1 MGIMSENFMT
11 LPLIPLRGISI
22 FPNMIIHFDVGRE
35 KSKAAIEA
43 AMDNQIEIFLST
55 QKDYEIEEPDFEDI
69 FEIGTICRIKQIIK
83 LPNNVIRVLVEGI
96 DRGRLISINNKD
108 EYIESEVERI
118 EEPSNEEY
126 EGIEAY
132 VNLLKKSFSKYLNLS
147 GNNRSSIMSIFD
159 TIKNYSE
166 LSDVVASYII
176 IDEDKRQ
183 EILQEVDCIKR
194 IEKLLVIIENQ
205 IDILNIEKKV
215 GKRLKE
221 SIDKSQREYYIRE
234 QIRALQEEI
243 GEDDEEKKEITNYE
257 NRIKKAKLPKY
268 VRDKAESELNR
279 LKASA
284 GQGSESNVIR
294 TYLDWILDIPWSK
307 STKDNF
313 NIKEAEEILNNEH
326 YGLDEVKERIVEYL
340 AVKEYTNSLKGPIIC
355 LVGPPGVGKTSIAK
369 SIAHATNRKY
379 TRISLGGV
387 RDEAEI
393 RGHRKT
399 YVGAIPGRLA
409 YALKEAKVNNPL
421 ILLDEI
427 DKLGSDHRGNV
438 ADALLEVLDSEQN
451 NTFRDHYLELD
462 MDLSKVLFITT
473 ANSLDTIPRPL
484 LDRMEIIEVSG
495 YTYEEKYHIA
505 KGYLIPKLLKEH
517 KLESNQFKISEAA
530 LKDII
535 NYYTREAGVR
545 SLERVLGKLIRKS
558 LTEMM
563 KNNKSSISIN
573 ANRLEKYLGNK
584 IYTFDVKDKEDR
596 VGVVKGMAWTAAGGD
611 TLPVESVVMKGTGK
625 LTLTGQLGDVMQESA
640 RIAFGFV
647 RANASKYGIDE
658 DFYKTTDI
666 HIHFPEGAIKKDGPS
681 AGVTIITSIV
691 SALTNKK
698 VRNNVAMTGEVTLTG
713 RVLAIGGLKEKSI
726 AAFRAG
732 IDTIIIPR
740 ENEKDINKIPDVVRN
755 KLNIFA
761 VDHVDEVLKKAI
773 IGVDTIV

>member
-1 MGIMSENFMT
+1 MSENFMT

-22 FPNMIIHFDVGRE
+22 FPNMIMHFDVGRE
-35 KSKAAIEA
+35 KSIAAIEA

-55 QKDYEIEEPDFEDI
+55 QKDYEIEEPSFDDI
-69 FEIGTICRIKQIIK
+69 FEIGTICKIKQIIK

-96 DRGRLISINNKD
+96 DRGRLISIKD
-108 EYIESEVERI
+108 KEEYIESEVERI
-118 EEPSNEEY
+118 KEPSNEEY

-132 VNLLKKSFSKYLNLS
+132 VNLLKKSFSKYLNIS
-147 GNNRSSIMSIFD
+147 GNNRSSIMSIFG
-159 TIKNYSE
+159 TIKNCSE
-166 LSDVVASYII
+166 LADVVASYVIV
-176 IDEDKRQ
+176 DEDKRQ

-205 IDILNIEKKV
+205 IDILNIERKV

-243 GEDDEEKKEITNYE
+243 GEDDEEKKEISNYE
-257 NRIKKAKLPKY
+257 NKIKKAKLPKH
-268 VRDKAESELNR
+268 VREKAESELNR
-279 LKASA
+279 LKFSA

-294 TYLDWILDIPWSK
+294 TYLDWILDIPWNK

-326 YGLDEVKERIVEYL
+326 YGLEEVKERIIEYL
-340 AVKEYTNSLKGPIIC
+340 AVKEYTKSLKGPIIC

-379 TRISLGGV
+379 TRMSLGGV

-399 YVGAIPGRLA
+399 YVGAIPGRIA

-473 ANSLDTIPRPL
+473 ANSLDTIPGPL

-505 KGYLIPKLLKEH
+505 KEYLIPKLLKEH
-517 KLESNQFKISEAA
+517 KLENNEFKISEAA
-530 LKDII
+530 IKDII

-563 KNNKSSISIN
+563 KNNKKSISIN

-584 IYTFDVKDKEDR
+584 IFTFDIKDKEDR

-611 TLPVESVVMKGTGK
+611 TLPVEAVTMNGSGK

-640 RIAFGFV
+640 KIAFGFV
-647 RANASKYGIDE
+647 RANAKKYGINE
-658 DFYKTTDI
+658 DFYKNTDI

-691 SALTNKK
+691 SALSNKK
-698 VRNNVAMTGEVTLTG
+698 VRSNVAMTGEVTLTG

-732 IDTIIIPR
+732 IDTIIIPK
-740 ENEKDINKIPDVVRN
+740 ENEKDINKIPDVVKN
-755 KLNIFA
+755 KLDIIT

>member
-1 MGIMSENFMT
+1 MSEKFMT

-35 KSKAAIEA
+35 KSRAAIEV
-43 AMDNQIEIFLST
+43 AMDNQSEIFLST
-55 QKDYEIEEPDFEDI
+55 QKDYEIEEPDFDDI
-69 FEIGTICRIKQIIK
+69 FEIGTICKIKQIIK

-96 DRGRLISINNKD
+96 DRGRLISINNQDK
-108 EYIESEVERI
+108 YMESEVERI
-118 EEPSNEEY
+118 VEPSNDEY

-132 VNLLKKSFSKYLNLS
+132 INLLKKSFKKYIS
-147 GNNRSSIMSIFD
+147 VAGNARSNIMSIFD
-159 TIKNYSE
+159 TIENYSE
-166 LSDVVASYII
+166 LCDVVSSYII
-176 IDEDKRQ
+176 IEEDKRQ
-183 EILQEVDCIKR
+183 DILQEVDCIKR
-194 IEKLLVIIENQ
+194 IEKLLIIIENQ
-205 IDILNIEKKV
+205 IDILNLERKV

-243 GEDDEEKKEITNYE
+243 GEDDEEKKEIANYE

-268 VRDKAESELNR
+268 VKEKAESELSR
-279 LKASA
+279 LKSSA

-313 NIKEAEEILNNEH
+313 DIKEAEEILNNEH
-326 YGLDEVKERIVEYL
+326 YGLEEVKERIVEYL
-340 AVKEYTNSLKGPIIC
+340 AVKQYTNSLKGPIIC

-379 TRISLGGV
+379 TRMSLGGV

-473 ANSLDTIPRPL
+473 ANSLDTIPGPL

-517 KLESNQFKISEAA
+517 KLDSSKFKISEAA
-530 LKDII
+530 IKDII

-545 SLERVLGKLIRKS
+545 SLERVLGKLIRKA

-563 KNNKSSISIN
+563 KNNKNSISIN

-584 IYTFDVKDKEDR
+584 IYVFDVKDKEDR

-640 RIAFGFV
+640 KIAFGFV
-647 RANASKYGIDE
+647 RANASKYGIAE
-658 DFYKTTDI
+658 DFYKNTDI
-666 HIHFPEGAIKKDGPS
+666 HIHFPEGSIKKDGPS

-698 VRNNVAMTGEVTLTG
+698 VKNNVAMTGEVTLTG

-740 ENEKDINKIPDVVRN
+740 ENEKDINKIPDVVKN
-755 KLNIFA
+755 KLNIFT

-773 IGVDTIV
+773 IGVDNIV

>member
-1 MGIMSENFMT
+1 MSENFMT

-35 KSKAAIEA
+35 KSIAAIEA

-55 QKDYEIEEPDFEDI
+55 QKDYEIEEPDFDDI
-69 FEIGTICRIKQIIK
+69 FEIGTICKIKQIIK

-96 DRGRLISINNKD
+96 DRGRLISIKD
-108 EYIESEVERI
+108 KEEYIESEVERI

-132 VNLLKKSFSKYLNLS
+132 VNLLKKSFSKYLNIS

-243 GEDDEEKKEITNYE
+243 GEDDEEKKEISNYE
-257 NRIKKAKLPKY
+257 NKIKKAKLPKH
-268 VRDKAESELNR
+268 VREKAESELNR
-279 LKASA
+279 LKSAA

-326 YGLDEVKERIVEYL
+326 YGLEEVKERIVEYL
-340 AVKEYTNSLKGPIIC
+340 AVKEYTKSLKGPIIC

-379 TRISLGGV
+379 TRMSLGGV

-427 DKLGSDHRGNV
+427 DKLGSDNRGNV

-451 NTFRDHYLELD
+451 STFRDHYLELD

-473 ANSLDTIPRPL
+473 ANSLDTIPAPL

-530 LKDII
+530 IKDII

-563 KNNKSSISIN
+563 KNNKNSISIN

-658 DFYKTTDI
+658 DFYKNTDI

-698 VRNNVAMTGEVTLTG
+698 VRSNVAMTGEVTLTG

-732 IDTIIIPR
+732 IDTIIIPK

-755 KLNIFA
+755 KLNIFV

>member
-1 MGIMSENFMT
+1 MSENFMT

-35 KSKAAIEA
+35 KSKAAIES
-43 AMDNQIEIFLST
+43 AMENQTEIFLST
-55 QKDYEIEEPDFEDI
+55 QKDYEIEEPEFDDI
-69 FEIGTICRIKQIIK
+69 FEIGTICTIKQIIK
-83 LPNNVIRVLVEGI
+83 LPNDVIRVLVEGI
-96 DRGRLISINNKD
+96 DRGRLISLNVKD
-108 EYIESEVERI
+108 EYIESEVEKI
-118 EEPSNEEY
+118 DEPSNEEY
-126 EGIEAY
+126 EGIEAH
-132 VNLLKKSFSKYLNLS
+132 VNLLKKSFSKYIKAS
-147 GNNRSSIMSIFD
+147 GNIRNNIMSIFD

-166 LSDVVASYII
+166 LCDVVASYII

-183 EILQEVDCIKR
+183 EILQEINCIKR
-194 IEKLLVIIENQ
+194 IENLLVIMENE
-205 IDILNIEKKV
+205 IDILNVEKKL
-215 GKRLKE
+215 GKKLKE
-221 SIDKSQREYYIRE
+221 SVDKSQREYYIRE
-234 QIRALQEEI
+234 QIRVLQEEI
-243 GEDDEEKKEITNYE
+243 GEDDEDKKEISNYE
-257 NRIKKAKLPKY
+257 DRIKKAKLPKH
-268 VRDKAESELNR
+268 VREKAESELNR
-279 LKASA
+279 LKASF

-294 TYLDWILDIPWSK
+294 TYLDWILDIPWNK

-313 NIKEAEEILNNEH
+313 DIKEAEEILNNEH
-326 YGLDEVKERIVEYL
+326 YGLEEVKERIVEYL
-340 AVKEYTNSLKGPIIC
+340 AVKQYTKSLKGPILC

-369 SIAHATNRKY
+369 SIAHASNRKY
-379 TRISLGGV
+379 TRMSLGGV

-427 DKLGSDHRGNV
+427 DKLGSDNRGNV

-462 MDLSKVLFITT
+462 MDLSKILFITT
-473 ANSLDTIPRPL
+473 ANSLDTIPGPL

-517 KLESNQFKISEAA
+517 KLEKDQFKISEAA
-530 LKDII
+530 IKDII
-535 NYYTREAGVR
+535 NFYTREAGVR
-545 SLERVLGKLIRKS
+545 SLERVLGKLIRKA
-558 LTEMM
+558 LTEMIR
-563 KNNKSSISIN
+563 NNKKSISIN

-611 TLPVESVVMKGTGK
+611 TLPVESVTMKGTGK

-640 RIAFGFV
+640 KIAFGFV
-647 RANASKYGIDE
+647 RANASKYGIDGE
-658 DFYKTTDI
+658 FYKNTDI

-740 ENEKDINKIPDVVRN
+740 ENEKDINKIPDVVKN
-755 KLNIFA
+755 KLNIIT
-761 VDHVDEVLKKAI
+761 VDHVDEVLNKAI

>member
-1 MGIMSENFMT
+1 MSENFMT

-22 FPNMIIHFDVGRE
+22 FPNMIMHFDVGRE
-35 KSKAAIEA
+35 KSIAAIEA

-55 QKDYEIEEPDFEDI
+55 QKDYEIEEPSFDDI
-69 FEIGTICRIKQIIK
+69 FEIGTICKIKQIIK

-96 DRGRLISINNKD
+96 DRGRLISIKD
-108 EYIESEVERI
+108 KEEYIESEVERI
-118 EEPSNEEY
+118 KEPSNEEY

-132 VNLLKKSFSKYLNLS
+132 VNLLKKSFSKYLNIS
-147 GNNRSSIMSIFD
+147 GNNRSSIMSIFG
-159 TIKNYSE
+159 TIKNCSE
-166 LSDVVASYII
+166 LADVVASYVIV
-176 IDEDKRQ
+176 DEDKRQ

-205 IDILNIEKKV
+205 IDILNIERKV

-243 GEDDEEKKEITNYE
+243 GEDDEEKKEISNYE
-257 NRIKKAKLPKY
+257 NKIKKAKLPKH
-268 VRDKAESELNR
+268 VREKAESELNR
-279 LKASA
+279 LKSSA

-294 TYLDWILDIPWSK
+294 TYLDWILDIPWNK

-326 YGLDEVKERIVEYL
+326 YGLEEVKERIIEYL
-340 AVKEYTNSLKGPIIC
+340 AVKEYTKSLKGPIIC

-379 TRISLGGV
+379 TRMSLGGV

-399 YVGAIPGRLA
+399 YVGAIPGRIA

-473 ANSLDTIPRPL
+473 ANSLDTIPGPL

-505 KGYLIPKLLKEH
+505 KEYLIPKLLKEH
-517 KLESNQFKISEAA
+517 KLENNEFKI
-530 LKDII
+530 
-535 NYYTREAGVR
+535 
-545 SLERVLGKLIRKS
+545 
-558 LTEMM
+558 
-563 KNNKSSISIN
+563 
-573 ANRLEKYLGNK
+573 
-584 IYTFDVKDKEDR
+584 
-596 VGVVKGMAWTAAGGD
+596 
-611 TLPVESVVMKGTGK
+611 
-625 LTLTGQLGDVMQESA
+625 
-640 RIAFGFV
+640 
-647 RANASKYGIDE
+647 
-658 DFYKTTDI
+658 
-666 HIHFPEGAIKKDGPS
+666 
-681 AGVTIITSIV
+681 
-691 SALTNKK
+691 
-698 VRNNVAMTGEVTLTG
+698 
-713 RVLAIGGLKEKSI
+713 
-726 AAFRAG
+726 
-732 IDTIIIPR
+732 
-740 ENEKDINKIPDVVRN
+740 
-755 KLNIFA
+755 
-761 VDHVDEVLKKAI
+761 
-773 IGVDTIV
+773 

>member
-1 MGIMSENFMT
+1 MSENFMT

-35 KSKAAIEA
+35 KSVAAIEA

-55 QKDYEIEEPDFEDI
+55 QKDYEIEEPNFEDI
-69 FEIGTICRIKQIIK
+69 FEIGTICKIKQIIK

-96 DRGRLISINNKD
+96 DRGRLISINDKE

-118 EEPSNEEY
+118 EEAPNEEY

-132 VNLLKKSFSKYLNLS
+132 VNLLKKSFGKYLSAS
-147 GNNRSSIMSIFD
+147 GNSRSSIMSIFD
-159 TIKNYSE
+159 TINNYSE
-166 LSDVVASYII
+166 LADAVASYII
-176 IDEDKRQ
+176 IDEDKKQ
-183 EILQEVDCIKR
+183 EILQEINCIKR
-194 IEKLLVIIENQ
+194 IEKLLIIIENQ

-243 GEDDEEKKEITNYE
+243 GEDDEEKKEIANYE
-257 NRIKKAKLPKY
+257 NKIKKAKLPKY
-268 VRDKAESELNR
+268 VREKAESELNR
-279 LKASA
+279 LKSSA

-313 NIKEAEEILNNEH
+313 NIKEAEEILDNEH
-326 YGLDEVKERIVEYL
+326 YGLEEVKERIVEYL

-427 DKLGSDHRGNV
+427 DKLGSDNRGNV

-473 ANSLDTIPRPL
+473 ANSLDTIPTPL

-517 KLESNQFKISEAA
+517 KLENNKFKISEAA
-530 LKDII
+530 IKDII

-563 KNNKSSISIN
+563 KNNKESISIN

-584 IYTFDVKDKEDR
+584 IYTFDVKDKEDS

-658 DFYKTTDI
+658 DFYKKTDI

-698 VRNNVAMTGEVTLTG
+698 VRSNVAMTGEVTLTG

-732 IDTIIIPR
+732 IDTIIIPK
-740 ENEKDINKIPDVVRN
+740 ENEKDISKIPDVVKN
-755 KLNIFA
+755 KLNIITA
-761 VDHVDEVLKKAI
+761 NHVDEVLKKAI

>member
-1 MGIMSENFMT
+1 MSEKIT
-11 LPLIPLRGISI
+11 SLPLIPLRGISI

-35 KSKAAIEA
+35 KSRAAINA
-43 AMDNQIEIFLST
+43 AMENQTEIFLST
-55 QKDYEIEEPDFEDI
+55 QKDYEIEDPEFDDI
-69 FEIGTICRIKQIIK
+69 YEIGTICKIKQIIK
-83 LPNNVIRVLVEGI
+83 LPNDVIRVLVEGI
-96 DRGRLISINNKD
+96 DRGRLTNLITNE
-108 EYIESEVERI
+108 EYLEGEIEKIV
-118 EEPSNEEY
+118 EPSNEEY
-126 EGIEAY
+126 EGMEAY
-132 VNLLKKSFSKYLNLS
+132 VNLLKKSFSKYIKAS
-147 GNNRSSIMSIFD
+147 GTVRNNVMSIFD
-159 TIKNYSE
+159 TIDNYSE
-166 LSDVVASYII
+166 LADVVASYII
-176 IDEDKRQ
+176 VDEDTRQ
-183 EILQEVDCIKR
+183 EVLQEIDCVKR
-194 IEKLLVIIENQ
+194 IEKLLVIIEKE
-205 IDILNIEKKV
+205 IDILNVEKKI
-215 GKRLKE
+215 GKKIKE
-221 SIDKSQREYYIRE
+221 SVDKSQREYYIRE
-234 QIRALQEEI
+234 QIKILQEEI
-243 GEDDEEKKEITNYE
+243 GEDDEDKKEITKYE
-257 NRIKKAKLPKY
+257 ERIKKAKLPKY
-268 VRDKAESELNR
+268 VREKAESELNR
-279 LKASA
+279 LKSTS

-294 TYLDWILDIPWSK
+294 TYLDWILDIPWNK

-313 NIKEAEEILNNEH
+313 NINEAEETLNKDH
-326 YGLDEVKERIVEYL
+326 YGLEEVKERIIEYL
-340 AVKEYTNSLKGPIIC
+340 AVKQYTNSLKGPILC

-369 SIAHATNRKY
+369 SIANATNRKY
-379 TRISLGGV
+379 TRMSLGGV

-409 YALKEAKVNNPL
+409 YSLKEAKVNNPL

-473 ANSLDTIPRPL
+473 ANSLDTIPGPL

-505 KGYLIPKLLKEH
+505 KGYLLPKLLKEH
-517 KLESNQFKISEAA
+517 KLEEGKFKISEAA
-530 LKDII
+530 IKDVI

-545 SLERVLGKLIRKS
+545 SLERVLGKLIRKA
-558 LTEMM
+558 LTEMI
-563 KNNKSSISIN
+563 KNNKESITIN

-584 IYTFDVKDKEDR
+584 IYTFDIKDKEDR

-640 RIAFGFV
+640 KIAFGFV
-647 RANASKYGIDE
+647 RANASKYGIKE
-658 DFYKTTDI
+658 DFYKNTDI
-666 HIHFPEGAIKKDGPS
+666 HIHFPEGSIKKDGPS

-698 VRNNVAMTGEVTLTG
+698 VRSTVAMTGEVTLTG

-732 IDTIIIPR
+732 IETIIIPK
-740 ENEKDINKIPDVVRN
+740 ENEKDINKIPDVVKN
-755 KLNIFA
+755 KLDIIV
-761 VDHVDEVLKKAI
+761 VDHVDEVLNKAI
-773 IGVDTIV
+773 IGVDTNV

>member
-1 MGIMSENFMT
+1 MSEKLMA

-43 AMDNQIEIFLST
+43 AMEKQTDIFLAT
-55 QKDYEIEEPDFEDI
+55 QKDYEIEEPEIGDI
-69 FEIGTICRIKQIIK
+69 YDIGTICKVKQIIK
-83 LPNNVIRVLVEGI
+83 LPNDVIRVLVEGL
-96 DRGRLISINNKD
+96 DRGEIRELDSSE
-108 EYIESEVERI
+108 EYLKVSVERI

-126 EGIEAY
+126 ENIEAY
-132 VNLLKKSFSKYLNLS
+132 INSLKKSFSKYIKAS
-147 GNNRSSIMSIFD
+147 GNIRNNVISIFD
-159 TIKNYSE
+159 TIENYSE
-166 LSDVVASYII
+166 LVDIVASYVIV
-176 IDEDKRQ
+176 DEDKKQ
-183 EILQEVDCIKR
+183 EILQEINCINR
-194 IEKLLVIIENQ
+194 IEKLLVILENE
-205 IDILNIEKKV
+205 IDIINVEKKI
-215 GKRLKE
+215 GKKLKE
-221 SIDKSQREYYIRE
+221 SVDKSQREYYIRE
-234 QIRALQEEI
+234 QIKVLQEEI
-243 GEDDEEKKEITNYE
+243 GEDDEDKKEISKYE
-257 NRIKKAKLPKY
+257 ERIKKAKLPKH
-268 VRDKAESELNR
+268 VREKAESELSR
-279 LKASA
+279 LKSAS

-313 NIKEAEEILNNEH
+313 DVKEAEKILDNEH
-326 YGLDEVKERIVEYL
+326 YGLEEVKERIVEYL
-340 AVKEYTNSLKGPIIC
+340 AVKQYTNNLKGPILC

-369 SIAHATNRKY
+369 SIANATNRKY
-379 TRISLGGV
+379 TRMSLGGV

-427 DKLGSDHRGNV
+427 DKLGSDNRGNV

-473 ANSLDTIPRPL
+473 ANSLDTIPAPL

-505 KGYLIPKLLKEH
+505 KGYLIPKLLKDH
-517 KLESNQFKISEAA
+517 KLTSDQFKISESSI
-530 LKDII
+530 KEII
-535 NYYTREAGVR
+535 NSYTREAGVR

-558 LTEMM
+558 LTEMI
-563 KNNKSSISIN
+563 KNDKKSISISS
-573 ANRLEKYLGNK
+573 NRIEKYLGSK
-584 IYTFDVKDKEDR
+584 IYSFDIKETEDR

-611 TLPVESVVMKGTGK
+611 TLPVESVTMKGTGK
-625 LTLTGQLGDVMQESA
+625 LVLTGQLGDVMQESA
-640 RIAFGFV
+640 KIAFGFV
-647 RANASKYGIDE
+647 RSNAVKYGIDE
-658 DFYKTTDI
+658 EFYKNTDI
-666 HIHFPEGAIKKDGPS
+666 HIHFPEGSIKKDGPS
-681 AGVTIITSIV
+681 AGVTIITSII

-698 VRNNVAMTGEVTLTG
+698 VRSNVAMTGEVTLTG

-726 AAFRAG
+726 AAYRAG

-740 ENEKDINKIPDVVRN
+740 ENEKDIIKIPNTVKN
-755 KLNIFA
+755 KLDIIT
-761 VDHVDEVLKKAI
+761 VDHVNEVLNKAI
-773 IGVDTIV
+773 IGVDTID

>member
-1 MGIMSENFMT
+1 MSENFMT

-22 FPNMIIHFDVGRE
+22 FPNMIMHFDVGRE
-35 KSKAAIEA
+35 KSIAAIEA

-55 QKDYEIEEPDFEDI
+55 QKDYEIEEPSFDDI
-69 FEIGTICRIKQIIK
+69 FEIGTICKIKQIIK

-96 DRGRLISINNKD
+96 DRGRLISIKD
-108 EYIESEVERI
+108 KEEYIESEVERI
-118 EEPSNEEY
+118 KEPSNEEY

-132 VNLLKKSFSKYLNLS
+132 VNLLKKSFSKYLNIS
-147 GNNRSSIMSIFD
+147 GNNRSSIMSIFG
-159 TIKNYSE
+159 TIKNCSE
-166 LSDVVASYII
+166 LADVVASYVIV
-176 IDEDKRQ
+176 DEDKRQ

-205 IDILNIEKKV
+205 IDILNIERKV

-243 GEDDEEKKEITNYE
+243 GEDDEEKKEISNYE
-257 NRIKKAKLPKY
+257 NKIKKAKLPKH
-268 VRDKAESELNR
+268 VREKAESELNR
-279 LKASA
+279 LKSSA

-294 TYLDWILDIPWSK
+294 TYLDWILDIPWNK

-326 YGLDEVKERIVEYL
+326 YGLEEVKERIIEYL
-340 AVKEYTNSLKGPIIC
+340 AVKEYTKSLKGPIIC

-369 SIAHATNRKY
+369 SIAHSTNRKY
-379 TRISLGGV
+379 TRMSLGGV

-399 YVGAIPGRLA
+399 YVGAIPGRIA

-473 ANSLDTIPRPL
+473 ANSLDTIPGPL

-505 KGYLIPKLLKEH
+505 KEYLIPKLLKEH
-517 KLESNQFKISEAA
+517 KLENNEFKISEAA
-530 LKDII
+530 IKDII

-563 KNNKSSISIN
+563 KNNKKSISIN

-584 IYTFDVKDKEDR
+584 IFTFDIKDKEDR

-611 TLPVESVVMKGTGK
+611 TLPVEAVTMNGSGK

-640 RIAFGFV
+640 KIAFGFV
-647 RANASKYGIDE
+647 RANAKKYGINE
-658 DFYKTTDI
+658 DFYKNTDI

-691 SALTNKK
+691 SALSNKK
-698 VRNNVAMTGEVTLTG
+698 VRSNVAMTGEVTLTG

-732 IDTIIIPR
+732 IDTIIIPK
-740 ENEKDINKIPDVVRN
+740 ENEKDINKIPDVVKN
-755 KLNIFA
+755 KLDIIT

>member
-1 MGIMSENFMT
+1 MSENFMT

-22 FPNMIIHFDVGRE
+22 FPNMIMHFDVGRE
-35 KSKAAIEA
+35 KSIAAIEA

-55 QKDYEIEEPDFEDI
+55 QKDYEIEEPSFDDI
-69 FEIGTICRIKQIIK
+69 FEIGTICKIKQIIK

-96 DRGRLISINNKD
+96 DRGRLISIKD
-108 EYIESEVERI
+108 KEEYIESEVERI
-118 EEPSNEEY
+118 KEPSNEEY

-132 VNLLKKSFSKYLNLS
+132 VNLLKKSFSKYLNIS
-147 GNNRSSIMSIFD
+147 GNNRSSIMSIFG
-159 TIKNYSE
+159 TIKNCSE
-166 LSDVVASYII
+166 LADVVASYVIV
-176 IDEDKRQ
+176 DEDKRQ

-205 IDILNIEKKV
+205 IDILNIERKV

-243 GEDDEEKKEITNYE
+243 GEDDEEKKEISNYE
-257 NRIKKAKLPKY
+257 NKIKKAKLPKH
-268 VRDKAESELNR
+268 VREKAESELNR
-279 LKASA
+279 LKSSA

-294 TYLDWILDIPWSK
+294 TYLDWILDIPWNK

-326 YGLDEVKERIVEYL
+326 YGLEEVKERIIEYL
-340 AVKEYTNSLKGPIIC
+340 AVKEYTKSLKGPIIC

-379 TRISLGGV
+379 TRMSLGGV

-399 YVGAIPGRLA
+399 YVGAIPGRIA

-473 ANSLDTIPRPL
+473 ANSLDTIPGPL

-505 KGYLIPKLLKEH
+505 KEYLIPKLLKEH
-517 KLESNQFKISEAA
+517 KLENNEFKISEAA
-530 LKDII
+530 IKDII

-563 KNNKSSISIN
+563 KNNKKSISIN

-584 IYTFDVKDKEDR
+584 IFTFDIKDKEDR

-611 TLPVESVVMKGTGK
+611 TLPVEAVTMNGSGT

-640 RIAFGFV
+640 KIAFGFV
-647 RANASKYGIDE
+647 RANAKKYGINE
-658 DFYKTTDI
+658 DFYKNTDI

-691 SALTNKK
+691 SALSNKK
-698 VRNNVAMTGEVTLTG
+698 VRSNVAMTGEVTLTG

-732 IDTIIIPR
+732 IDTIIIPK
-740 ENEKDINKIPDVVRN
+740 ENEKDINKIPDVVKN
-755 KLNIFA
+755 KLDIIT

>member
-1 MGIMSENFMT
+1 MSENFMT

-22 FPNMIIHFDVGRE
+22 FPNMIMHFDVGRE
-35 KSKAAIEA
+35 KSIAAIEA

-55 QKDYEIEEPDFEDI
+55 QKDYEIEEPSFDDI
-69 FEIGTICRIKQIIK
+69 FEIGTICKIKQIIK

-96 DRGRLISINNKD
+96 DRGRLISIKD
-108 EYIESEVERI
+108 KEEYIESEVERI

-132 VNLLKKSFSKYLNLS
+132 VNLLKKSFSKYLNIS
-147 GNNRSSIMSIFD
+147 GNNRSSIMSIFG
-159 TIKNYSE
+159 TIKNCSE
-166 LSDVVASYII
+166 LADVVASYVIV
-176 IDEDKRQ
+176 DEDKRQ

-205 IDILNIEKKV
+205 IDILNIERKV

-243 GEDDEEKKEITNYE
+243 GEDDEEKKEISNYE
-257 NRIKKAKLPKY
+257 NKIKKAKLPKH
-268 VRDKAESELNR
+268 VREKAESELNR
-279 LKASA
+279 LKSSA

-294 TYLDWILDIPWSK
+294 TYLDWILDIPWNK

-326 YGLDEVKERIVEYL
+326 YGLEEVKERIIEYL
-340 AVKEYTNSLKGPIIC
+340 AVKEYTKSLKGPIIC

-379 TRISLGGV
+379 TRMSLGGV

-399 YVGAIPGRLA
+399 YVGAIPGRIA

-473 ANSLDTIPRPL
+473 ANSLDTIPGPL

-505 KGYLIPKLLKEH
+505 KEYLIPKLLKEH
-517 KLESNQFKISEAA
+517 KLENNEFKISEAA
-530 LKDII
+530 IKDII

-563 KNNKSSISIN
+563 KNNKKSISIN

-584 IYTFDVKDKEDR
+584 IFTFDIKDKEDR

-611 TLPVESVVMKGTGK
+611 TLPVEAVTMNGSGK

-640 RIAFGFV
+640 KIAFGFV
-647 RANASKYGIDE
+647 RANAKKYGINE
-658 DFYKTTDI
+658 DFYKNTDI

-691 SALTNKK
+691 SALSNKK
-698 VRNNVAMTGEVTLTG
+698 VRSNVAMTGEVTLTG

-732 IDTIIIPR
+732 IDTIIIPK
-740 ENEKDINKIPDVVRN
+740 ENEKDINKIPDVVKN
-755 KLNIFA
+755 KLDIITVN
-761 VDHVDEVLKKAI
+761 HVDEVLKKAI

>member
-1 MGIMSENFMT
+1 MSENFMT

-108 EYIESEVERI
+108 EYMESEVERI
-118 EEPSNEEY
+118 EEPSNADY

-517 KLESNQFKISEAA
+517 KLESNEFKISEAA

-563 KNNKSSISIN
+563 KNNKKSISIN

>member
-1 MGIMSENFMT
+1 MSENFMT

-55 QKDYEIEEPDFEDI
+55 QKDYEIEEPDFDDI

-96 DRGRLISINNKD
+96 DRGRLISINNKE
-108 EYIESEVERI
+108 EYMESEVERI
-118 EEPSNEEY
+118 EEPSNEDY

-166 LSDVVASYII
+166 LSDVVASYLI

-183 EILQEVDCIKR
+183 EILQEVNCIKR

-205 IDILNIEKKV
+205 IDILNIERKV

-257 NRIKKAKLPKY
+257 SRIKKAKLPKY

-279 LKASA
+279 LKSSA

-313 NIKEAEEILNNEH
+313 NIKEAEDILNDEH
-326 YGLDEVKERIVEYL
+326 YGLEEVKERIIEYL

-379 TRISLGGV
+379 TRMSLGGV

-393 RGHRKT
+393 RGHRRT

-473 ANSLDTIPRPL
+473 ANSLDTIPTPL

-517 KLESNQFKISEAA
+517 KLDSNQFKISEAA
-530 LKDII
+530 IKDII

-563 KNNKSSISIN
+563 KKNKDSITIN

-584 IYTFDVKDKEDR
+584 IYTFDVRDKEDR

-698 VRNNVAMTGEVTLTG
+698 VRSNVAMTGEVTLTG

-732 IDTIIIPR
+732 IDTIIIPK
-740 ENEKDINKIPDVVRN
+740 ENEKDISKIPDVVKN
-755 KLNIFA
+755 KLNIYT

>member
-1 MGIMSENFMT
+1 MSENFMT

-22 FPNMIIHFDVGRE
+22 FPNMIMHFDVGRE
-35 KSKAAIEA
+35 KSIAAIEA

-55 QKDYEIEEPDFEDI
+55 QKDYEIEEPNFDDI
-69 FEIGTICRIKQIIK
+69 FEIGTICKIKQIIK

-96 DRGRLISINNKD
+96 DRGRLISIKD
-108 EYIESEVERI
+108 KEEYIESEVERI
-118 EEPSNEEY
+118 KEPSNEEY

-132 VNLLKKSFSKYLNLS
+132 VNLLKKSFSKYLNIS
-147 GNNRSSIMSIFD
+147 GNNRSSIMSIFG

-166 LSDVVASYII
+166 LADVVASYVIV
-176 IDEDKRQ
+176 DEDKRQ

-205 IDILNIEKKV
+205 IDILNIERKV

-243 GEDDEEKKEITNYE
+243 GEDDEEKKEISNYE
-257 NRIKKAKLPKY
+257 NKIKKAKLPKH
-268 VRDKAESELNR
+268 VREKAESELNR
-279 LKASA
+279 LKSSA

-294 TYLDWILDIPWSK
+294 TYLDWILDIPWNK

-326 YGLDEVKERIVEYL
+326 YGLEEVKERIIEYL
-340 AVKEYTNSLKGPIIC
+340 AVKEYTKSLKGPIIC

-379 TRISLGGV
+379 TRMSLGGV

-399 YVGAIPGRLA
+399 YVGAIPGRIA

-473 ANSLDTIPRPL
+473 ANSLDTIPGPL

-505 KGYLIPKLLKEH
+505 KEYLIPKLLKEH
-517 KLESNQFKISEAA
+517 KLENNEFKISEAA
-530 LKDII
+530 IKDII

-563 KNNKSSISIN
+563 KNNKKYISIN

-584 IYTFDVKDKEDR
+584 IFTFDIKDKEDR

-611 TLPVESVVMKGTGK
+611 TLPVEAVTMNGSGK

-640 RIAFGFV
+640 KIAFGFV
-647 RANASKYGIDE
+647 RANAKKYGINE
-658 DFYKTTDI
+658 DFYKNTDI

-691 SALTNKK
+691 SALSNKK
-698 VRNNVAMTGEVTLTG
+698 VRSNVAMTGEVTLTG

-732 IDTIIIPR
+732 IDTIIIPK
-740 ENEKDINKIPDVVRN
+740 ENEKDINKIPDVVKN
-755 KLNIFA
+755 KLDIIT

>member
-1 MGIMSENFMT
+1 MSENFMT

-22 FPNMIIHFDVGRE
+22 FPNMIMHFDVGRE
-35 KSKAAIEA
+35 KSIAAIEA

-55 QKDYEIEEPDFEDI
+55 QKDYEIEEPNFDDI
-69 FEIGTICRIKQIIK
+69 FEIGTICKIKQIIK

-96 DRGRLISINNKD
+96 DRGRLISIKD
-108 EYIESEVERI
+108 KEEYIESEVERI
-118 EEPSNEEY
+118 KEPSNEEY

-132 VNLLKKSFSKYLNLS
+132 VNLLKKSFSKYLNIS
-147 GNNRSSIMSIFD
+147 GNNRSSIMSIFG

-166 LSDVVASYII
+166 LADVVASYVIV
-176 IDEDKRQ
+176 DEDKRQ

-205 IDILNIEKKV
+205 IDILNIERKV

-243 GEDDEEKKEITNYE
+243 GEDDEEKKEISNYE
-257 NRIKKAKLPKY
+257 NKIKKAKLPKH
-268 VRDKAESELNR
+268 VREKAESELNR
-279 LKASA
+279 LKSSA

-294 TYLDWILDIPWSK
+294 TYLDWILDIPWNK

-326 YGLDEVKERIVEYL
+326 YGLEEVKERIIEYL
-340 AVKEYTNSLKGPIIC
+340 AVKEYTKSLKGPIIC

-379 TRISLGGV
+379 TRMSLGGV

-399 YVGAIPGRLA
+399 YVGAIPGRIA

-473 ANSLDTIPRPL
+473 ANSLDTIPGPL

-505 KGYLIPKLLKEH
+505 KEYLIPKLLKEH
-517 KLESNQFKISEAA
+517 KLENNEFKISEAA
-530 LKDII
+530 IKDII

-563 KNNKSSISIN
+563 KNNKKSISIN

-584 IYTFDVKDKEDR
+584 IFTFDIKDKEDR

-611 TLPVESVVMKGTGK
+611 TLPVEAVTMNGSGK

-640 RIAFGFV
+640 KIAFGFV
-647 RANASKYGIDE
+647 RANAKKYGINE
-658 DFYKTTDI
+658 DFYKNTDI

-691 SALTNKK
+691 SALSNKK
-698 VRNNVAMTGEVTLTG
+698 VRSNVAMTGEVTLTG

-732 IDTIIIPR
+732 IDTIIIPK
-740 ENEKDINKIPDVVRN
+740 ENEKDINKIPDVVKN
-755 KLNIFA
+755 KLDIIT

>member
-1 MGIMSENFMT
+1 MSENFMT

-35 KSKAAIEA
+35 KSIAAIEA

-55 QKDYEIEEPDFEDI
+55 QKDYEIEEPDFDDI
-69 FEIGTICRIKQIIK
+69 FEIGTICKIKQIIK

-96 DRGRLISINNKD
+96 DRGRLISIKD
-108 EYIESEVERI
+108 KEEYIESEVERI

-132 VNLLKKSFSKYLNLS
+132 VNLLKKSFSKYLNIS

-243 GEDDEEKKEITNYE
+243 GEDDEEKKEISNYE
-257 NRIKKAKLPKY
+257 NKIKKAKLPKH
-268 VRDKAESELNR
+268 VREKAESELNR
-279 LKASA
+279 LKSAA

-326 YGLDEVKERIVEYL
+326 YGLEEVKERIVEYL
-340 AVKEYTNSLKGPIIC
+340 AVKEYTKSLKGPIIC

-379 TRISLGGV
+379 TRMSLGGV

-427 DKLGSDHRGNV
+427 DKLGSDNRGNV

-451 NTFRDHYLELD
+451 STFRDHYLELD

-473 ANSLDTIPRPL
+473 ANSLDTIPAPL

-530 LKDII
+530 IKDII

-563 KNNKSSISIN
+563 KNNKNSISIN
-573 ANRLEKYLGNK
+573 TNRLEKYLGNK

-658 DFYKTTDI
+658 DFYKNTDI

-698 VRNNVAMTGEVTLTG
+698 VRSNVAMTGEVTLTG

-732 IDTIIIPR
+732 IDTIIIPK

-755 KLNIFA
+755 KLNIFV

>member
-1 MGIMSENFMT
+1 MSEKFMT

-35 KSKAAIEA
+35 KSRAAIEV
-43 AMDNQIEIFLST
+43 AMDNQSEIFLST
-55 QKDYEIEEPDFEDI
+55 QKDYEIEEPDFDDI
-69 FEIGTICRIKQIIK
+69 FEIGTICKIKQIIK

-96 DRGRLISINNKD
+96 DRGRLISINNQDK
-108 EYIESEVERI
+108 YMESEVERI
-118 EEPSNEEY
+118 VEPSNDEY

-132 VNLLKKSFSKYLNLS
+132 INLLKKSFKKYIS
-147 GNNRSSIMSIFD
+147 VAGNARSNIMSIFD
-159 TIKNYSE
+159 TIENYSE
-166 LSDVVASYII
+166 LCDVVSSYII
-176 IDEDKRQ
+176 IEEDKRQ

-194 IEKLLVIIENQ
+194 IEKLLIIIENQ
-205 IDILNIEKKV
+205 IDILNLERKV

-243 GEDDEEKKEITNYE
+243 GEDDEEKKEIANYE

-268 VRDKAESELNR
+268 VKEKAESELSR
-279 LKASA
+279 LKSSA

-313 NIKEAEEILNNEH
+313 DIKEAEEILNNEH
-326 YGLDEVKERIVEYL
+326 YGLEEVKERIVEYL
-340 AVKEYTNSLKGPIIC
+340 AVKQYTNSLKGPIIC

-379 TRISLGGV
+379 TRMSLGGV

-473 ANSLDTIPRPL
+473 ANSLDTIPGPL

-517 KLESNQFKISEAA
+517 KLDSSKFKISEAA
-530 LKDII
+530 IKDII

-545 SLERVLGKLIRKS
+545 SLERVLGKLIRKA

-563 KNNKSSISIN
+563 KNNKNSISIN

-584 IYTFDVKDKEDR
+584 IYVFDVKDKEDR

-640 RIAFGFV
+640 KIAFGFV
-647 RANASKYGIDE
+647 RANASKYGITE
-658 DFYKTTDI
+658 DFYKNTDI
-666 HIHFPEGAIKKDGPS
+666 HIHFPEGSIKKDGPS

-698 VRNNVAMTGEVTLTG
+698 VKNNVAMTGEVTLTG

-740 ENEKDINKIPDVVRN
+740 ENEKDINKIPDVVKN
-755 KLNIFA
+755 KLNIFT

-773 IGVDTIV
+773 IGVDNIV

>member
-1 MGIMSENFMT
+1 MSENYMT

-35 KSKAAIEA
+35 KSRAAVEA
-43 AMDNQIEIFLST
+43 AMDKQTEIFLST
-55 QKDYEIEEPDFEDI
+55 QKDYEIEEPDFDDI
-69 FEIGTICRIKQIIK
+69 FEIGTICKIKQIIK

-96 DRGRLISINNKD
+96 DRGRLISIKD
-108 EYIESEVERI
+108 KDKYIESEVERI

-132 VNLLKKSFSKYLNLS
+132 VNLLKKSFSKYLNAS
-147 GNNRSSIMSIFD
+147 GNNRNSIMSIFD
-159 TIKNYSE
+159 TINNYSE

-176 IDEDKRQ
+176 IDEEKRQ
-183 EILQEVDCIKR
+183 EILQEVDCMKR
-194 IEKLLVIIENQ
+194 IEKLLIIIENQ

-243 GEDDEEKKEITNYE
+243 GEYDEDKKEIANYE
-257 NRIKKAKLPKY
+257 NKIKKAKLPKY
-268 VRDKAESELNR
+268 VREKAESELNR
-279 LKASA
+279 LRSSA

-294 TYLDWILDIPWSK
+294 NYLDWILDIPWSK

-326 YGLDEVKERIVEYL
+326 YGLEEVKERIIEYL
-340 AVKEYTNSLKGPIIC
+340 AVKQYTNSLKGPIIC

-427 DKLGSDHRGNV
+427 DKLGSDNRGNV

-473 ANSLDTIPRPL
+473 ANSLDTIPTPL

-517 KLESNQFKISEAA
+517 KLENNQFKISEAA
-530 LKDII
+530 IKDII

-563 KNNKSSISIN
+563 KNNKNSISIN

-584 IYTFDVKDKEDR
+584 IYSFDVKDKEDS

-658 DFYKTTDI
+658 DFYKNTDI

-698 VRNNVAMTGEVTLTG
+698 VRSNVAMTGEVTLTG

-755 KLNIFA
+755 KLNIIT